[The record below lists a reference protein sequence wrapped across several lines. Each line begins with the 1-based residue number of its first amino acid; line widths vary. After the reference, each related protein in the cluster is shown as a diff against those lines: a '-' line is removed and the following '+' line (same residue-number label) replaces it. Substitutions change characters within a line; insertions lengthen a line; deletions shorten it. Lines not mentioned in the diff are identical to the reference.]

1 MPRLKTGLWVRA
13 TLRRFNDAGSSAM
26 VLNKGDEDAG
36 AVLIVL
42 EDTARNQVILREDG
56 SAWVRTNLL
65 NDETINEYLMRQ
77 MRYDPDLWVIEI
89 NVPDCSVLIEKDLG
103 SRTSD
108 DDEPEELFW

>member
-13 TLRRFNDAGSSAM
+13 TLRRFNDGDHAGM
-26 VLNKGDEDAG
+26 VLHRGDEDAG

-42 EDTARNQVILREDG
+42 EDRARNQVVLREDG
-56 SAWVRTNLL
+56 STWVRTPLT
-65 NDETINEYLMRQ
+65 NDETLHDYIARQ
-77 MRYDPDLWVIEI
+77 QRYDPDLWVLELT
-89 NVPDCSVLIEKDLG
+89 VPDCSAPLEKELG